1 VDKLSVSVR
10 VGLYVRVCTRVLL
23 CVGYVLVRVRPFL
36 RVQLVRNEVQF
47 GEDYLSSMRMEGG
60 QWGGGI
66 SEGEVR
72 YEGLGV
78 KYREGK
84 E

>member
-1 VDKLSVSVR
+1 
-10 VGLYVRVCTRVLL
+10 VG
-23 CVGYVLVRVRPFL
+23 VRPFL

-47 GEDYLSSMRMEGG
+47 SEDYLSSMRMEGG
-60 QWGGGI
+60 QWGGGGI

-72 YEGLGV
+72 YEGVGV